1 MGFKTKNGV
10 LLKYEEAGTL
20 ERLGIRKKG
29 ENLSIPKS
37 ISEIAD
43 EAFTMTSVS
52 SVFVPPTVHSIGEKA
67 FALCAELENIELSL
81 GLQQVGP
88 NAFDGCRILRSISLP
103 DTCQSIGIW
112 AFCNCSALNDITLS
126 NRLEAIERGTFSG
139 CTRLTEIRIPESVHH
154 IDARA
159 FYNCTALE
167 NVTLSSGLRTI
178 GREAFAGCSA
188 LKIISI
194 PETVTE
200 ICEDAFAGC
209 TELKTVIIPP
219 SVTKLHPYAFGSNPA
234 LRIITTVTGSVAYQY
249 GREHNIMCYTEKE
262 ASLLRG
268 CNPSFFIEY
277 GILRKYSQEYN
288 VRDLMIPEGVLR
300 IGNHAFEQNKQLVSA
315 VIPEGVIEIGD
326 YAFNGCRNLS
336 RIYFPSTLKR
346 IGKFAFRDCPILE
359 AILPQGM
366 EAIEKNAF
374 QSCTN
379 MRRFYMP
386 DTVTVF
392 EPEVLRDCM
401 SITELRF
408 SPKLEAIADGVCSGC
423 SSLRTVVI
431 PEGPKYIQQN
441 AFRGCSSLREA
452 YIPDSVLEISGN
464 AFAET
469 QLFRM
474 TGGHYIVGRFLIRSD
489 GYSPIPKGV
498 HRIGPRA
505 FERGGLRAAIIPDGV
520 ISIGDNAF
528 ANCGVLTD
536 VTIPKSVTEIG
547 VDAFAYTP
555 WLMRRTE
562 QYTVAGANIL
572 LHANTQQPDI
582 DVPLGIRCIGPAA
595 FAQLPLRSV
604 RLPEGLVR
612 LQHGSFSFC
621 EQLESIEFPS
631 TLREVDGYVFHN
643 CTSLSNVTFREGLT
657 KIGHAMFSSC
667 NSLRSVRLPSTLTE
681 IDNEA
686 FYHAGIE
693 RIIIPDGV
701 TRIGQS
707 AFSHCDNL
715 TDIAIP
721 PSVTEIADNAF
732 TECPKFRLHAEE
744 GSFAERYVKQN
755 PGLMTFVPLNSDG
768 FSSSEVTAPQPTASR
783 MAPPVPKRK
792 VEAAPQPNDPSFL
805 FEPQKPVESPKPPV
819 APVEEKMT
827 KAEFE
832 KALENRVQQQQRP
845 VSVLGKVSAGM
856 TPPMP
861 EKSEPVKE
869 IKVATPP
876 PMLKEQL
883 PEPPKPVVPEP
894 ERKAKSDI
902 QSDIKPPVKPAS
914 SEAPKRVK
922 DLFNEPIKLGPK
934 KTAKKEAPTPP
945 PATPAA
951 APAATP
957 APAQVAE
964 APKKPALPKSDIMEA
979 APPVPAS
986 KRKYRTFDEDEELNY
1001 AMRVKR
1007 ELEEARKKSVPVDP
1021 NATLPP
1027 PIEEPISES
1036 EPVAEPAPQ
1045 KEKKQKKQ
1053 PAEKPQKPPKQ
1064 PKESK
1069 EDAKAR
1075 RRAALLDDLPD
1086 LPDMEAEERE
1096 MRRRQKES
1104 PEETK
1109 ARRRA
1114 ALLDD
1119 LPDLPDEPAPRA
1131 DKPSHGEDSAA
1142 QSSGEPNI
1150 PKLDAGKP
1158 GTLPDADK
1166 ATDEDPFANIQ
1177 WNEEQSTFTIR
1188 F

>member
-29 ENLSIPKS
+29 ENLTIPKA
-37 ISEIAD
+37 ITEIAD
-43 EAFTMTSVS
+43 EAFTMTAVS
-52 SVFVPPTVHSIGEKA
+52 SVFVPPSVHSIGEKT
-67 FALCAELENIELSL
+67 FALCADLESIELSL
-81 GLQQVGP
+81 GLHQIGA
-88 NAFDGCRILRSISLP
+88 NAFDGCHVLRSISLP
-103 DTCQSIGIW
+103 DTCQSLGMW
-112 AFCNCSALNDITLS
+112 AFCNCSALREVHLS
-126 NRLEAIERGTFSG
+126 DHIESIERGTFSG
-139 CTRLTEIRIPESVHH
+139 CTHLSEITIPESVQH
-154 IDARA
+154 IDTRA
-159 FYNCTALE
+159 FYNCNSLE
-167 NVTLSSGLRTI
+167 TITLSKGLRTI

-188 LKIISI
+188 LKQIII
-194 PETVTE
+194 PETVTD
-200 ICEDAFAGC
+200 ICEDAFSGC

-219 SVTKLHPYAFGSNPA
+219 SVIRLHPYAFGSNSN
-234 LRIITTVTGSVAYQY
+234 LRIITTVTGSTAYQY
-249 GREHNIMCYTEKE
+249 ALEHGIMCYTEKE
-262 ASLLRG
+262 AALLRG
-268 CNPSFFIEY
+268 CNPSFYIEY
-277 GILRKYSQEYN
+277 GILRKYTQEYN

-300 IGNHAFEQNKQLVSA
+300 IGNHAFEQNKQLVSI

-346 IGKFAFRDCPILE
+346 IGRFAFRDCPIVE

-366 EAIEKNAF
+366 EVVEKNAF

-379 MRRFYMP
+379 LRRFYMP

-401 SITELRF
+401 SLTELRF
-408 SPKLEAIADGVCSGC
+408 SPKIEAIADGVCSGC

-452 YIPDSVLEISGN
+452 YIPDSILEISGN

-536 VTIPKSVTEIG
+536 VVIPKSVTDIG
-547 VDAFAYTP
+547 VDAFSYTP

-562 QYTVAGANIL
+562 QYTIAGANIL
-572 LHANTQQPDI
+572 LHANIQQPDV
-582 DVPLGIRCIGPAA
+582 DLPLGIRCIGPAA
-595 FAQLPLRSV
+595 FAQLPIHRI
-604 RLPEGLVR
+604 RLPEGLTR
-612 LQHGSFSFC
+612 LQHGAFSFC
-621 EQLESIEFPS
+621 EQLEQADIPS
-631 TLREVDGYVFHN
+631 TLRDVDGYIFHN
-643 CTSLSNVTFREGLT
+643 CTQLCHVTFRDGPT

-667 NSLRSVRLPSTLTE
+667 TSLRSVRLPSTLTE
-681 IDNEA
+681 IENEA

-707 AFSHCDNL
+707 AFSHCENL

-744 GSFAERYVKQN
+744 GTYAERYVKQN

-768 FSSSEVTAPQPTASR
+768 LSGNTEMNAQQTASKQ
-783 MAPPVPKRK
+783 APPIPKK
-792 VEAAPQPNDPSFL
+792 NTETKPQASDPAFLFDKAKAAEIAANKPKTAADTAAPK
-805 FEPQKPVESPKPPV
+805 PQENPVKLIPPESTPLSEEELKKV
-819 APVEEKMT
+819 VERRT
-827 KAEFE
+827 
-832 KALENRVQQQQRP
+832 VQQQRP
-845 VSVLGKVSAGM
+845 VSVLGQAQAGV
-856 TPPMP
+856 TPPIT
-861 EKSEPVKE
+861 ETSEPVKE
-869 IKVATPP
+869 LDIPASPPENKQVLPTPP
-876 PMLKEQL
+876 K
-883 PEPPKPVVPEP
+883 
-894 ERKAKSDI
+894 KST
-902 QSDIKPPVKPAS
+902 KPAS
-914 SEAPKRVK
+914 AEAPKRVK
-922 DLFNEPIKLGPK
+922 DLFNEPIKMEPRK
-934 KTAKKEAPTPP
+934 PAPT
-945 PATPAA
+945 AA
-951 APAATP
+951 SASVPNANP
-957 APAQVAE
+957 APAQPEHKSESKAE
-964 APKKPALPKSDIMEA
+964 SPAPDI
-979 APPVPAS
+979 S
-986 KRKYRTFDEDEELNY
+986 NTTNKRKYVSFDEDEELNY
-1001 AMRVKR
+1001 ALRVKK

-1021 NATLPP
+1021 NAKLPSIP
-1027 PIEEPISES
+1027 ESLPEPEET
-1036 EPVAEPAPQ
+1036 VAPQ
-1045 KEKKQKKQ
+1045 KDKKQKKQ
-1053 PAEKPQKPPKQ
+1053 PVEKHAKQPKP

-1069 EDAKAR
+1069 EEAKAR

-1086 LPDMEAEERE
+1086 IDDEEKE

-1119 LPDLPDEPAPRA
+1119 LPDLPDEPAPKPDKRA
-1131 DKPSHGEDSAA
+1131 SANK
-1142 QSSGEPNI
+1142 STEEPDI

-1158 GTLPDADK
+1158 TAVPAADN
-1166 ATDEDPFANIQ
+1166 TTEEDPFANIQ
-1177 WNEEQSTFTIR
+1177 WNEDQSTFTIR